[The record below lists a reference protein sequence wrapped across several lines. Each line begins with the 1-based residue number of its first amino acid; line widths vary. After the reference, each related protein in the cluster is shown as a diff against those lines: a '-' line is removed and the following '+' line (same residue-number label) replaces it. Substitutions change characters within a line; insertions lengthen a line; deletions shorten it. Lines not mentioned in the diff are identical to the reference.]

1 MGDQQVDGFTLVKH
15 SFISKLWMIGSL
27 LRLNIEA
34 GPQTERSF
42 GHSARRSFI
51 GKPCL
56 VGQSVLWISHKR
68 DIFWLVVWNILY
80 IFHILGMSSSQLT
93 FIFFRGVETTTI
105 IHFKNGHGLII
116 IAFPGISWRS
126 SSGSRIWTVELTRSK
141 KTSHHI
147 CSMRIDR
154 HSNLN

>member
-93 FIFFRGVETTTI
+93 FIFFRGVETTNQNFIFTI
-105 IHFKNGHGLII
+105 IHFKKRPWADHHCFSWYQLTKLLW
-116 IAFPGISWRS
+116 FPDLDGGTDKI
-126 SSGSRIWTVELTRSK
+126 K
-141 KTSHHI
+141 KKQVITYVA
-147 CSMRIDR
+147 CV
-154 HSNLN
+154 

>member
-56 VGQSVLWISHKR
+56 VGQSVLWICHKR
-68 DIFWLVVWNILY
+68 HIFWLVVWNILY
-80 IFHILGMSSSQLT
+80 IFPYIGNVIIPTDFHIFQRGRSTTNQN
-93 FIFFRGVETTTI
+93 FIFTV
-105 IHFKNGHGLII
+105 KNGHGLII

-126 SSGSRIWTVELTRSK
+126 SSGSRIWTVEPVELTRSK
-141 KTSHHI
+141 KQVITYVA
-147 CSMRIDR
+147 CV
-154 HSNLN
+154 